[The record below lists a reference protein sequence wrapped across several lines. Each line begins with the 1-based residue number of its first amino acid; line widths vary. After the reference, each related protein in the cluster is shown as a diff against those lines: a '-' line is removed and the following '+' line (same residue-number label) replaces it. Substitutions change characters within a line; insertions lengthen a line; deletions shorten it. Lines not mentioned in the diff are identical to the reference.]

1 MTVGYVAGSSGLQHD
16 SATRRLD
23 EAQGRQRR
31 LAESLEPWADG
42 EWASTHTLM
51 AVAQHPDAL
60 VALVYEPRDDE

>member
-31 LAESLEPWADG
+31 LVESLEPWADG
-42 EWASTHTLM
+42 EWASTHAHGRRAASGCDRRARLRTS
-51 AVAQHPDAL
+51 
-60 VALVYEPRDDE
+60 